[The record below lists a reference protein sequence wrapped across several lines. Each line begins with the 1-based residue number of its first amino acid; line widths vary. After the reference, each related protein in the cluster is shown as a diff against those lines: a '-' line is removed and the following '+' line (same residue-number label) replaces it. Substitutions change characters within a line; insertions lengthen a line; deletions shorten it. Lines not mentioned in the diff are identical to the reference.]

1 MSDKIIKR
9 ILGFSIVVA
18 VDSYIYG
25 KLIITPIAFIQV
37 NVLNSTSHFYG
48 TSKFHYYISQAWPI
62 LLNTS
67 IIYLHP
73 KILRTT
79 NVIERLLLVTIA
91 FVTLV
96 YSCLSHKE
104 WRFLQPLLPLSQVIM
119 TSIIKLRRN
128 TIIWLMIGVIPALY
142 LMNIHMSGQVTVT
155 NWIRTSQDVTSGD
168 SVAFFMPCHSTP
180 WQSHIH
186 RSDINITSIK
196 CEPIGDYNEEEH
208 FYNSPLNFLEN
219 INELPSIAIIFEALF
234 VDYPETLS
242 YFNETNYN
250 EINRLPNSIIH
261 EDERRRG
268 HIIILKKDKIK

>member
-91 FVTLV
+91 FVT
-96 YSCLSHKE
+96 
-104 WRFLQPLLPLSQVIM
+104 
-119 TSIIKLRRN
+119 
-128 TIIWLMIGVIPALY
+128 
-142 LMNIHMSGQVTVT
+142 
-155 NWIRTSQDVTSGD
+155 
-168 SVAFFMPCHSTP
+168 
-180 WQSHIH
+180 
-186 RSDINITSIK
+186 
-196 CEPIGDYNEEEH
+196 
-208 FYNSPLNFLEN
+208 
-219 INELPSIAIIFEALF
+219 
-234 VDYPETLS
+234 
-242 YFNETNYN
+242 
-250 EINRLPNSIIH
+250 
-261 EDERRRG
+261 
-268 HIIILKKDKIK
+268 